1 MHTMNEDFEFAAPPF
16 KPDQALARLERELRA
31 LGLSKRAAAFE
42 RRGLAIA
49 KAALAGET
57 IAAAR
62 VRRPSR
68 SSPEWQT
75 RTLRS
80 DADLRDFV
88 TQLKQQLALWSDR
101 DE

>member
-1 MHTMNEDFEFAAPPF
+1 MSDEFSFAAPPF

-31 LGLSKRAAAFE
+31 LGLGKREATYE

-49 KAALAGET
+49 KAAVSGET

-68 SSPEWQT
+68 NSPEWQT

-80 DADLRDFV
+80 DADVRDFV